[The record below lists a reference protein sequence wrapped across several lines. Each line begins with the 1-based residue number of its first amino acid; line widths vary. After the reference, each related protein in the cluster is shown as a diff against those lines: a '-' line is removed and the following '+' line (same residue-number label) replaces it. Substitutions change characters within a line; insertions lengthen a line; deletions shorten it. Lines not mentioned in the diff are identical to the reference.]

1 MTRGLHRG
9 CISVGSVP
17 PVIKAVCFDF
27 DGTLAHF
34 AGDFAELVDG
44 LRKDLGLTPEDAER
58 LALVRAQVERRGGP
72 MTFADTVRAALTD
85 LELPVPDDLEA
96 LAAQVVRKYNAQ
108 MALLPGAEEAL
119 ELCRVHRL
127 PLALVTNGPADMQR
141 AAVRGV
147 GLESHFKRL
156 VISGDA
162 AVGVRK
168 PDPRIFGL
176 ACDALGSRPAETVMV
191 GDNLEADVLGAL
203 SAGMQAVFLGSVTR
217 PDCVTLLNIQAFGTF
232 LQERL

>member
-1 MTRGLHRG
+1 M
-9 CISVGSVP
+9 P

-34 AGDFAELVDG
+34 VGDFAELVDG
-44 LRKDLGLTPEDAER
+44 LRRDLGLTPKDAEP
-58 LALVRAQVERRGGP
+58 LALVRAQAERRAGP
-72 MTFADTVRAALTD
+72 MTFADTVRAALIE
-85 LELPVPDDLEA
+85 LESPIPDDLET
-96 LAAQVVRKYNAQ
+96 LAARVLRDYSAQ
-108 MALLPGAEEAL
+108 MALLPGAKDVL
-119 ELCRVHRL
+119 KLCRAHRL
-127 PLALVTNGPADMQR
+127 PLALVTNGPADMQHG
-141 AAVRGV
+141 AVWKV
-147 GLESHFKRL
+147 GLGSYFKHL

-176 ACDALGSRPAETVMV
+176 ACAGLEVKPVETVMV

-203 SAGMQAVFLGSVTR
+203 NAGMQAVYLGSATG
-217 PDCVTLLNIQAFGTF
+217 PDYVTLPNIQAFGTF

>member
-1 MTRGLHRG
+1 MRRGY
-9 CISVGSVP
+9 ISVGDVS

-34 AGDFAELVDG
+34 AGSFAELVDG
-44 LRKDLGLTPEDAER
+44 LRNDLGLTPKDAER
-58 LALVRAQVERRGGP
+58 LAIMRAQAERRGGP
-72 MTFADTVRAALTD
+72 MTFADTVRTALTE
-85 LELPVPDDLEA
+85 LELPVSDNLET
-96 LAAQVVRKYNAQ
+96 LAARVVRNYSAR
-108 MALLPGAEEAL
+108 MTLLPGAERVL
-119 ELCRVHRL
+119 ELCREHRL

-141 AAVRGV
+141 AAVRAV
-147 GLESHFKRL
+147 GLEGYFKGL

-168 PDPRIFGL
+168 PDPRIFRL
-176 ACDALGSRPAETVMV
+176 ACEGLEVKPVETVMV

-203 SAGMQAVFLGSVTR
+203 NAGMQAVYLGSATG
-217 PDCVTLLNIQAFGTF
+217 PDYVTLPNIQAFGTF